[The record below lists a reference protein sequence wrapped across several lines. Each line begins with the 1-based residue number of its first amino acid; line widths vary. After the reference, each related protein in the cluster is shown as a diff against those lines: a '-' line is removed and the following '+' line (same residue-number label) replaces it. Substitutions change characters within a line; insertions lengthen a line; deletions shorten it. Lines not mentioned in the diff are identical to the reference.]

1 MKKIQSRYLLWA
13 LVATFSLNVAM
24 PIFAEEPKQEKV
36 SFAQRINLLIRAKEW
51 LKETNELRKKVKA
64 GTATKEE
71 RNRFIRRFAVLGT
84 IIALLIL
91 IPGGVIRKF
100 VKEDE
105 ELNRKVK
112 RVKERIRKVF
122 DDWGLEEEEWSQISA
137 DLASEQAEWTRE
149 DEREYELKFLIMAA
163 EIIKG
168 INSRDKALEKIQQWL
183 VSRSGKEDALVGAL
197 REQAE
202 SILDSAIKRV
212 KKLSFDL
219 LQEKGDIEEI
229 IAKVR
234 KAEAAGVPAR
244 GVRGALFEKE

>member
-13 LVATFSLNVAM
+13 LVATFSLNVGA
-24 PIFAEEPKQEKV
+24 PIFAEEPKQEKL

-71 RNRFIRRFAVLGT
+71 KNRFIRRFAVLST

-105 ELNRKVK
+105 ELQRKVK
-112 RVKERIRKVF
+112 GVKVRIREVF
-122 DDWGLEEEEWSQISA
+122 DDWGLEEEEWAQISA
-137 DLASEQAEWTRE
+137 DLAAEQAEWTRE

-168 INSRDKALEKIQQWL
+168 INSRDKALEKIRQWL
-183 VSRSGKEDALVGAL
+183 VSRSGKEDELVGAL

-212 KKLSFDL
+212 KKLPFDL
-219 LQEKGDIEEI
+219 LEERGEIEKIM
-229 IAKVR
+229 AKVR
-234 KAEAAGVPAR
+234 RAEAAGMPIR
-244 GVRGALFEKE
+244 GPRGALFEKE

>member
-13 LVATFSLNVAM
+13 LMATFSLNVGM

-71 RNRFIRRFAVLGT
+71 KNRFIRRFAVLST

-91 IPGGVIRKF
+91 IPGGVIRQF

-105 ELNRKVK
+105 ELHRKVK
-112 RVKERIRKVF
+112 RVKVRIKKVL
-122 DDWGLEEEEWSQISA
+122 DDWALWEEDRFQIDA
-137 DLASEQAEWTRE
+137 DLVADQAEWMRE
-149 DEREYELKFLIMAA
+149 DEREYELKFLLMAA
-163 EIIKG
+163 EVINS

-183 VSRSGKEDALVGAL
+183 VSRIGKEDELVGTP
-197 REQAE
+197 RDQAKA
-202 SILDSAIKRV
+202 ILDRAVERV
-212 KKLSFDL
+212 KKLNFDL
-219 LQEKGDIEEI
+219 LEERGEIEEI

-234 KAEAAGVPAR
+234 RAERAGVPAR